1 MKDFGYKNINFEIA
15 KAIIGICSVS
25 LICNITDFQMLYP
38 SALMRIVVLN
48 SSYVTRLIY
57 NAVSVFL
64 SERQKQRV
72 FFVDPAN

>member
-1 MKDFGYKNINFEIA
+1 MNFDIT

-25 LICNITDFQMLYP
+25 GILNSNFLIQMLYP
-38 SALMRIVVLN
+38 SCLMRIVVLN

-72 FFVDPAN
+72 FFVDPANQTQFLE